1 MLTARARSELITL
14 VHAWVETSR
23 GLDSGPIVPQD
34 VVSIVIGVV
43 GHRLKMREAADEKSM
58 FWGSEL
64 GALQRREERRE
75 GVEGVVRRV
84 AKEV

>member
-1 MLTARARSELITL
+1 
-14 VHAWVETSR
+14 
-23 GLDSGPIVPQD
+23 
-34 VVSIVIGVV
+34 
-43 GHRLKMREAADEKSM
+43 MREAADEKSM